1 MGETRFPDNEKENLK
16 VQKALWKNSEGTTKM
31 SLSIRQPHV
40 GITTR
45 STRCFDINVED
56 TEAIQLLITMCPSVL
71 PHRKRS
77 RVEAGLCKVDLEEE
91 SLDPKPV
98 MTQDERKEYLKDWLS
113 AHKDYPFPTEAEKK
127 VMMADTGMDL
137 TQITNNLGN
146 GRRRILKYCGKGFV
160 RTGLR
165 KVKQRK

>member
-1 MGETRFPDNEKENLK
+1 
-16 VQKALWKNSEGTTKM
+16 
-31 SLSIRQPHV
+31 
-40 GITTR
+40 
-45 STRCFDINVED
+45 
-56 TEAIQLLITMCPSVL
+56 MCPFVL

-77 RVEAGLCKVDLEEE
+77 RDEAGIFEVDLTETGSFRVDLEEE
-91 SLDPKPV
+91 SLETKPV

-113 AHKDYPFPTEAEKK
+113 AHKDYPYPTEAEKK